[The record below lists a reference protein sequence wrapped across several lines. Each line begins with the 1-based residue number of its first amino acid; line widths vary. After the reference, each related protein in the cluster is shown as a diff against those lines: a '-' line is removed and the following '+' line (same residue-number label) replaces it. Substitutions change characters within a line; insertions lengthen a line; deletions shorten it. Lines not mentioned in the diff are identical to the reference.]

1 MSGHANAA
9 APMRSIWAPISESGP
24 TVADLKQN
32 EGMLEFLTAAAPEAS
47 KEDREKREK
56 ALRVLEGVI
65 GDWLTEVGVQQGMT
79 AENAR
84 KQSNNG
90 KLFTF
95 GSHRLGLIS
104 PSSDID
110 CLCVAP
116 RHVTRE
122 AFFGSLVGKL
132 QQMDEVETVTPVP
145 DAYAPIIKLIC
156 CEVDIDLLFAR
167 LNLTSTYGLKNLQS
181 DELLKNLDDRSV
193 RCVNGTRVADMI
205 LKLVPTPNTFRGCL
219 RLIKLW
225 AKRRGLYAN
234 IIGFFGGITWALLV
248 ARVCQMFPNMQSV
261 QLVRRFFLI
270 LSRWNWDNPVTL
282 CPIRQSNEIGL
293 MSFKVWNPKQY
304 ASDRSHLMPVI
315 TPAFPSMNSTY
326 NVTETT
332 KRIIMGEIERA
343 HKLTMLKKDNVDWE
357 LLCHKFP
364 FFCNYLYYV
373 QIRVSAL
380 SSTAYRKYKG
390 FVESRLRL
398 LVRMLEN
405 TPGIKSVRPWPE
417 EMPYV
422 VDGEVRENSCCWYI
436 GLDFPKLSSMA
447 AGQTV
452 TCDLRNCTSGFFD
465 RINEWSEKDTY
476 HGQFEMDIAYLSRP
490 KLPEHLTKDQS
501 PSTDTAP
508 VPEIALQGIKRGAQ
522 TGLNLAAR
530 PNKRRHLDLDVSLKG
545 SASR

>member
-1 MSGHANAA
+1 
-9 APMRSIWAPISESGP
+9 
-24 TVADLKQN
+24 
-32 EGMLEFLTAAAPEAS
+32 
-47 KEDREKREK
+47 
-56 ALRVLEGVI
+56 
-65 GDWLTEVGVQQGMT
+65 MT

-248 ARVCQMFPNMQSV
+248 ARVCQMFPNMQSGSLCAGYLTNV
-261 QLVRRFFLI
+261 AARAGKVPSYNRKRSDDVDYQGTAVWNNSIMPFRKEDPFVCRTRRE
-270 LSRWNWDNPVTL
+270 
-282 CPIRQSNEIGL
+282 QSNEIGL

-405 TPGIKSVRPWPE
+405 TPGIKSV
-417 EMPYV
+417 
-422 VDGEVRENSCCWYI
+422 
-436 GLDFPKLSSMA
+436 
-447 AGQTV
+447 
-452 TCDLRNCTSGFFD
+452 
-465 RINEWSEKDTY
+465 
-476 HGQFEMDIAYLSRP
+476 
-490 KLPEHLTKDQS
+490 
-501 PSTDTAP
+501 
-508 VPEIALQGIKRGAQ
+508 
-522 TGLNLAAR
+522 
-530 PNKRRHLDLDVSLKG
+530 
-545 SASR
+545 